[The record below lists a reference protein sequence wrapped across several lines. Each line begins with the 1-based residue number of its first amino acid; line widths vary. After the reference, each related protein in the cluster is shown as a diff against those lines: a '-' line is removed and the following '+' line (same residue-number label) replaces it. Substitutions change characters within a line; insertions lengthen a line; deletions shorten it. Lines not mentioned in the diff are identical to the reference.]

1 MLAPAALWKVQDH
14 TCTMPREHTH
24 TAHRYS
30 FIQHAWIY
38 ILLCLHTIH
47 TARAD
52 TDDTFTLHTLIVMPR
67 VHAHTTSIY
76 TYTMHSHSTYTN
88 SPHRIP
94 EEVLKLYLWWELLWR
109 VPASWGKPTSGKKIT
124 YLTGHLCRR
133 QGRLSVEE
141 SIFLF
146 L

>member
-1 MLAPAALWKVQDH
+1 MYHAQG
-14 TCTMPREHTH
+14 THTH

-38 ILLCLHTIH
+38 ILFCLHTIH

-88 SPHRIP
+88 THPYLVHT
-94 EEVLKLYLWWELLWR
+94 EYLK
-109 VPASWGKPTSGKKIT
+109 K
-124 YLTGHLCRR
+124 
-133 QGRLSVEE
+133 
-141 SIFLF
+141 F
-146 L
+146 